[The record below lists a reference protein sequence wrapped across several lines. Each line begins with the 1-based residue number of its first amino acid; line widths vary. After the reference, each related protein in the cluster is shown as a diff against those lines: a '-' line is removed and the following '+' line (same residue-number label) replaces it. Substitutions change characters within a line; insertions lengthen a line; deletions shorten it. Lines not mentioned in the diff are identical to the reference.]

1 MHKTAYEMRVSDWSS
16 DVCSSDLTG
25 AGCVGHDFQLAGCLG
40 VADHFPGDDLGARDH
55 QARIGIPQRALDDAL
70 VDQRHQ
76 LLHLLRRD
84 HLDPAAEGA
93 AGADPALELAHPF
106 VVALAGDL
114 DAADARVA
122 AALLAEVED
131 RQSTRLNSSH
141 Y

>member
-1 MHKTAYEMRVSDWSS
+1 MIRRPPRSTRTDTLFPYTTLFRSIE
-16 DVCSSDLTG
+16 TG

-55 QARIGIPQRALDDAL
+55 QAGIGIPQRALDDAL

-114 DAADARVA
+114 DAAAALVA
-122 AALLAEVED
+122 AAPIGRAHV
-131 RQSTRLNSSH
+131 
-141 Y
+141 